1 MSDDRGNNL
10 GWFLAGMGIG
20 AVLGILYAP
29 KSGRETREALMN
41 SAEEGREY
49 LVTRGREA
57 REQITTLVDRGKDTI
72 GRQKEQI
79 NSAIEAGRQA
89 YREATTEKKS

>member
-1 MSDDRGNNL
+1 MSEDRGNNL

-29 KSGRETREALMN
+29 KSGRETRQALMD
-41 SAEEGREY
+41 SADEGREY
-49 LVTRGREA
+49 LMTRGREA
-57 REQITTLVDRGKDTI
+57 REQISTIVDRGKDTI
-72 GRQKEQI
+72 SRQREQI

>member
-1 MSDDRGNNL
+1 MSEDRGNNL

-29 KSGRETREALMN
+29 KSGRETRQALMD
-41 SAEEGREY
+41 SAEEGRDY
-49 LVTRGREA
+49 LMTRGREA
-57 REQITTLVDRGKDTI
+57 REQISTIVDRGKDTI
-72 GRQKEQI
+72 SRQREQI

>member
-1 MSDDRGNNL
+1 MAEDRGNNL

-20 AVLGILYAP
+20 AIVGILYAP
-29 KSGRETREALMN
+29 KSGRETRQALMDG
-41 SAEEGREY
+41 AEDGRDY
-49 LVTRGREA
+49 LMTRGREA
-57 REQITTLVDRGKDTI
+57 RDQVSSLVDRGKDTI
-72 GRQKEQI
+72 GRQREQI

>member
-57 REQITTLVDRGKDTI
+57 REQITSLVDRGKDTI

-89 YREATTEKKS
+89 YREATAEKKS

>member
-1 MSDDRGNNL
+1 MSEDRGNNL

-29 KSGRETREALMN
+29 KSGRETRQALMD

-49 LVTRGREA
+49 LMTRGREA
-57 REQITTLVDRGKDTI
+57 REQISSIVDRGKDTI
-72 GRQKEQI
+72 SRQREQI

>member
-1 MSDDRGNNL
+1 MSEDRGNNL

-41 SAEEGREY
+41 SAEEGRDY

-57 REQITTLVDRGKDTI
+57 RDQVSTFVDRGKEQI
-72 GRQKEQI
+72 SRQKEQI

-89 YREATTEKKS
+89 YREATTEKK